1 MKNNFF
7 RRLFGCRG
15 IRIVLP
21 LCIAVSVCGC
31 NGDDGGSNAR
41 ESASE
46 EIDEEVDDSSL
57 YNSSKDDSASDSSTS
72 DNSADDAE
80 NDEITPSDQLQ
91 TFYNTRDQWELVD
104 GTYDDGNQG
113 ITFNDGY
120 SYAVTDIDD
129 DGNLE
134 ILMSGMAGSGH
145 YSINVF
151 YEFSDIDTI
160 EKMDTKGLEFNES
173 EPDISGDYLARFVDD
188 QGEINYLFTDYENY
202 GASGGK
208 TNYYSVTVEDN
219 SFLTSLV
226 GYVESYQGTTSYY
239 DDEENR
245 ISLNGLNWRIE
256 RTFKEE
262 NFKSI
267 SKFYDV
273 TLDNIKASYDAI
285 ADYKGI
291 TLEDLLIEP
300 SELNEELSDEI
311 SIIADDAILDYSD
324 IDEESQ
330 NLYKDFLTGD
340 ADALVM
346 DSCADVTD
354 MQWFKDSFS
363 GKKAC
368 SLEQIMDEFDENEG
382 VPYGDKTV
390 GRYIDCGL
398 DGNYEFLIQ
407 VQYSN
412 GCNLYI
418 VIKNID
424 GKLYI
429 CYIDDGWERKAVSF
443 KENGF
448 CGYMWNVNGSLHEG
462 NNYYID
468 ADGVCHLYEHFS
480 YDSIDDE
487 VLESDYPDSILNS
500 YNVDLVE
507 FSLLCASE
515 DDLDP
520 VYLYGIDI
528 RTDDG
533 FIDRTD
539 ETEELFLEAERILEE
554 RGYTI
559 ISDEEAEEMLQEF
572 RESAGFTEEIYNAEV
587 AYYGD

>member
-1 MKNNFF
+1 
-7 RRLFGCRG
+7 
-15 IRIVLP
+15 VLP

-57 YNSSKDDSASDSSTS
+57 DNSSPDDSASDSSTS
-72 DNSADDAE
+72 DNSADDVEDDEDA
-80 NDEITPSDQLQ
+80 EITASDMLQ

-104 GTYDDGNQG
+104 GTYDDGNEG

-160 EKMDTKGLEFNES
+160 EKMDTKGLEFNGS

-188 QGEINYLFTDYENY
+188 QGNINYLFTDYENY

-226 GYVESYQGTTSYY
+226 GYAESDQGTTSYY

-245 ISLNGLNWRIE
+245 ISLNGLNWQIE

-267 SKFYDV
+267 SWFYDV

-285 ADYKGI
+285 ADYKDI

-311 SIIADDAILDYSD
+311 SIIADDALLDYSD
-324 IDEESQ
+324 IDEESR

-346 DSCADVTD
+346 DSCADATD

-368 SLEQIMDEFDENEG
+368 SLEQIMDGFDENG
-382 VPYGDKTV
+382 SFPYGDKTI

-407 VQYSN
+407 VQYSM

-448 CGYMWNVNGSLHEG
+448 CGYMWNVNGSFHEG

-487 VLESDYPDSILNS
+487 VLTSDYPDSILNS

-507 FSLLCASE
+507 FSLLSASE

>member
-1 MKNNFF
+1 M
-7 RRLFGCRG
+7 
-15 IRIVLP
+15 
-21 LCIAVSVCGC
+21 
-31 NGDDGGSNAR
+31 
-41 ESASE
+41 
-46 EIDEEVDDSSL
+46 
-57 YNSSKDDSASDSSTS
+57 
-72 DNSADDAE
+72 
-80 NDEITPSDQLQ
+80 
-91 TFYNTRDQWELVD
+91 
-104 GTYDDGNQG
+104 
-113 ITFNDGY
+113 
-120 SYAVTDIDD
+120 
-129 DGNLE
+129 
-134 ILMSGMAGSGH
+134 
-145 YSINVF
+145 
-151 YEFSDIDTI
+151 
-160 EKMDTKGLEFNES
+160 
-173 EPDISGDYLARFVDD
+173 
-188 QGEINYLFTDYENY
+188 
-202 GASGGK
+202 
-208 TNYYSVTVEDN
+208 
-219 SFLTSLV
+219 
-226 GYVESYQGTTSYY
+226 TSYY

-267 SKFYDV
+267 SWFYDV

-285 ADYKGI
+285 ADYKDI
-291 TLEDLLIEP
+291 TLEDLLLEP

-324 IDEESQ
+324 IDEESR

-346 DSCADVTD
+346 DSCADATD

-368 SLEQIMDEFDENEG
+368 NLEQIMDEFNENEG
-382 VPYGDKTV
+382 VPYGDKTI
-390 GRYIDCGL
+390 GRYMDCGL
-398 DGNYEFLIQ
+398 DGNYEFLVQ

-429 CYIDDGWERKAVSF
+429 CYIDDGLERKAVSF
-443 KENGF
+443 EENGF

-507 FSLLCASE
+507 FSLLSASE